1 MELIFLIIV
10 VGLGVSI
17 MFNLIL
23 RHFDI
28 PAIIGY
34 IATGVL
40 IVYVFDIHGNKTLSD
55 IAEFGVVFLMF
66 MIGLEF
72 SFDRL
77 RSMRQEVLTFGIL
90 QVCLTTLVFY
100 LACYY
105 IFGFSSIFSLIVSM
119 GFSLSSTTI
128 VLTHYEKN
136 GMLDTSYGKN
146 AMGILIMQDIAVI
159 PILLIL
165 AIMTNA
171 QASLSGMLLK
181 TLVSGCI
188 VLTLLLLPGKWLA
201 IGMLTRAAKA
211 KTNELFMA
219 SVLFLVFGSALLAH
233 TFGFSMSLGA
243 FIAGMSISKTR
254 FRYQVQSDLAHF
266 RDIFLGLFFVTVGMQ
281 IDLVFLLK
289 GFVALSIVLV
299 FVMACKIFV
308 MFFMLQ
314 FFRSPQSAI
323 KTALSLCQIG
333 EFSFAIFLIA
343 NRNNIFEQPI
353 THGLFGI
360 LKEHHIINFS
370 NGDIYQFLV
379 LMVTFSMI
387 SAPFILKYLDRL
399 STVILKRQSTKNLV
413 DHTPQ
418 EEQEGHII
426 VVGYGEFGVEV
437 VDLLK
442 ENQQE
447 YIAVD
452 SDGERIELGLKRQ
465 DNVLYGNIKQL
476 AFLKLLKPS
485 KARCMILAIDDAKTI
500 KDICDEVL
508 DFDPNIPIIAKVDS
522 REIQASLEG
531 LNIISVNA
539 HQEIAKILV
548 QKAIYS

>member
-323 KTALSLCQIG
+323 KTALSLCPIG
-333 EFSFAIFLIA
+333 EFSFC
-343 NRNNIFEQPI
+343 
-353 THGLFGI
+353 
-360 LKEHHIINFS
+360 
-370 NGDIYQFLV
+370 D
-379 LMVTFSMI
+379 
-387 SAPFILKYLDRL
+387 L
-399 STVILKRQSTKNLV
+399 S
-413 DHTPQ
+413 
-418 EEQEGHII
+418 
-426 VVGYGEFGVEV
+426 Y
-437 VDLLK
+437 
-442 ENQQE
+442 
-447 YIAVD
+447 
-452 SDGERIELGLKRQ
+452 
-465 DNVLYGNIKQL
+465 
-476 AFLKLLKPS
+476 
-485 KARCMILAIDDAKTI
+485 C
-500 KDICDEVL
+500 
-508 DFDPNIPIIAKVDS
+508 
-522 REIQASLEG
+522 
-531 LNIISVNA
+531 
-539 HQEIAKILV
+539 
-548 QKAIYS
+548 